1 VQTAKSGGGFATKKV
16 NNMSLRDQI
25 KTKLIEAMKAKEPVR
40 VSTLRLVQAAIKDRD
55 IAART
60 RDVGEGC
67 ADEQILQI
75 LSKLLKQRE
84 DSARIYE
91 EAGRADLAE
100 REREESAII
109 AEFMPRQMND
119 EEIQAAAHAVVEELD
134 AAGLKDMG
142 KCMAALKAKYGG
154 AMDFGKAGAAVKAIL
169 S

>member
-1 VQTAKSGGGFATKKV
+1 
-16 NNMSLRDQI
+16 MSLRDQI

-67 ADEQILQI
+67 AEEQILQI
-75 LSKLLKQRE
+75 MAKLLKQRE
-84 DSARIYE
+84 ESARIYE

-109 AEFMPRQMND
+109 AEFMPRQMGD
-119 EEIQAAAHAVVEELD
+119 DEIQAAARAVVEELD

-142 KCMAALKAKYGG
+142 KCMAALKAKFGG

>member
-1 VQTAKSGGGFATKKV
+1 
-16 NNMSLRDQI
+16 MSLRDQI
-25 KTKLIEAMKAKEPVR
+25 KTKLIEAMKAKDTVR

-67 ADEQILQI
+67 AEDQILQI

-119 EEIQAAAHAVVEELD
+119 DEIDAAAREVVEELD

>member
-1 VQTAKSGGGFATKKV
+1 
-16 NNMSLRDQI
+16 
-25 KTKLIEAMKAKEPVR
+25 MKAKEPVR

-67 ADEQILQI
+67 AEEQILQI

-84 DSARIYE
+84 ESARIYE

-109 AEFMPRQMND
+109 AEFMPRQMSD
-119 EEIQAAAHAVVEELD
+119 DEIQAAAHAVVEELD

>member
-1 VQTAKSGGGFATKKV
+1 
-16 NNMSLRDQI
+16 MSLREQI
-25 KTKLIEAMKAKEPVR
+25 KTKLIEAMKAKQTVR

-67 ADEQILQI
+67 AEDQILQI

-91 EAGRADLAE
+91 EAGRADLAM

-109 AEFMPRQMND
+109 AEFMPKQMSD
-119 EEIQAAAHAVVEELD
+119 AEIEAAARSVVEEMD

-142 KCMAALKAKYGG
+142 KCMGALKAKYGG

>member
-1 VQTAKSGGGFATKKV
+1 
-16 NNMSLRDQI
+16 MSLREQI
-25 KTKLIEAMKAKEPVR
+25 KTKLIESMKAKEPVR

-67 ADEQILQI
+67 AEEQILQI
-75 LSKLLKQRE
+75 LAKLLKQRE
-84 DSARIYE
+84 ESAKIYE
-91 EAGRADLAE
+91 EAGRADLAM

-109 AEFMPRQMND
+109 AEFMPRQMSD
-119 EEIQAAAHAVVEELD
+119 EEINDAARIVVEEMD
-134 AAGLKDMG
+134 ASGLKDMG

>member
-1 VQTAKSGGGFATKKV
+1 
-16 NNMSLRDQI
+16 MSLRDQI
-25 KTKLIEAMKAKEPVR
+25 KTKLVESMKAKEPVR

-67 ADEQILQI
+67 AEEQILQI
-75 LSKLLKQRE
+75 LAKLLKQRE
-84 DSARIYE
+84 ESARIYE

-109 AEFMPRQMND
+109 AEFMPRQMSD
-119 EEIQAAAHAVVEELD
+119 EEIQTAARAVVEELD

>member
-1 VQTAKSGGGFATKKV
+1 
-16 NNMSLRDQI
+16 MSLRDQI

-67 ADEQILQI
+67 AEEQILQI
-75 LSKLLKQRE
+75 LAKLLKQRE
-84 DSARIYE
+84 ESARIYE

-109 AEFMPRQMND
+109 AEFMPRQMSD
-119 EEIQAAAHAVVEELD
+119 DEIQAAARAVVDELD

>member
-1 VQTAKSGGGFATKKV
+1 
-16 NNMSLRDQI
+16 MSLRDQI
-25 KTKLIEAMKAKEPVR
+25 KTKLIEAMKAKQPVR

-67 ADEQILQI
+67 AEEQILQI
-75 LSKLLKQRE
+75 LAKLLKQRE
-84 DSARIYE
+84 ESARIYE

-109 AEFMPRQMND
+109 AEFMPRQMSD
-119 EEIQAAAHAVVEELD
+119 DEIQAAARAVVEDLD

>member
-1 VQTAKSGGGFATKKV
+1 
-16 NNMSLRDQI
+16 MSLRDQI
-25 KTKLIEAMKAKEPVR
+25 KTKLIESMKAKQPVR

-55 IAART
+55 IEART

-67 ADEQILQI
+67 AEEQILQI

-84 DSARIYE
+84 DSARIHE

-100 REREESAII
+100 REREESTII
-109 AEFMPRQMND
+109 AEFMPRQMSD
-119 EEIQAAAHAVVEELD
+119 DEIQAAARAVVEELD

-142 KCMAALKAKYGG
+142 KCMASLKAKYGG

>member
-1 VQTAKSGGGFATKKV
+1 
-16 NNMSLRDQI
+16 MSLRDQI
-25 KTKLIEAMKAKEPVR
+25 KTKLVESMKAKEPVR

-67 ADEQILQI
+67 AEEQILQI
-75 LSKLLKQRE
+75 LAKLLKQRE
-84 DSARIYE
+84 ESARIYE

-109 AEFMPRQMND
+109 AEFMPRQMSD
-119 EEIQAAAHAVVEELD
+119 EEIQAAARAVVEELD

>member
-1 VQTAKSGGGFATKKV
+1 
-16 NNMSLRDQI
+16 MSLREQI
-25 KTKLIEAMKAKEPVR
+25 KTKLIEAMKAKQTVR

-67 ADEQILQI
+67 AEDQILQI

-91 EAGRADLAE
+91 EAGRADLAM
-100 REREESAII
+100 REREESAVI
-109 AEFMPRQMND
+109 AEFMPKQMND
-119 EEIQAAAHAVVEELD
+119 AEIEAAARSVVEEMD

-142 KCMAALKAKYGG
+142 KCMGALKAKYGG

>member
-1 VQTAKSGGGFATKKV
+1 
-16 NNMSLRDQI
+16 MSLRDQI
-25 KTKLIEAMKAKEPVR
+25 KTKLVESMKAKQPVR

-67 ADEQILQI
+67 AEEQILQI
-75 LSKLLKQRE
+75 LAKLLKQRE
-84 DSARIYE
+84 ESASIYE

-100 REREESAII
+100 REREESAVI

-119 EEIQAAAHAVVEELD
+119 EEIQAAARAVVEELD

>member
-1 VQTAKSGGGFATKKV
+1 
-16 NNMSLRDQI
+16 MSLRDQI
-25 KTKLIEAMKAKEPVR
+25 KTKLIESMKAKEPVR

-67 ADEQILQI
+67 GEDQILQI

-84 DSARIYE
+84 DSAKIYE

-109 AEFMPRQMND
+109 AEFMPRQMSDD
-119 EEIQAAAHAVVEELD
+119 EIEAAARSIVEELD

-142 KCMAALKAKYGG
+142 KCMGALKAKHGG

>member
-1 VQTAKSGGGFATKKV
+1 
-16 NNMSLRDQI
+16 MSLRDQI
-25 KTKLIEAMKAKEPVR
+25 KTKLIEAMKAREQVR
-40 VSTLRLVQAAIKDRD
+40 VSTLRLIQAAIKDRD

-67 ADEQILQI
+67 AEEQILQI
-75 LSKLLKQRE
+75 LAKLLKQRE
-84 DSARIYE
+84 ESAKIYE

-109 AEFMPRQMND
+109 GEFMPRQMSED
-119 EEIQAAAHAVVEELD
+119 EITEAARAVVDDLD

-142 KCMAALKAKYGG
+142 KCMGALKGKYGG